1 MEVIVLRYSSRIRQ
15 AVLRKVLPSQSL
27 EVRDVALEF
36 GISEQAING
45 WLKLVKEGKL
55 AADTEDVGPRYK
67 PASEK
72 LALLLESKLVDSG
85 RRGEWLREKGLHS
98 EHLTL
103 WEQELRELM
112 DDKMTN
118 DKTELQTLR
127 KRNRQLEKE
136 LERKNT
142 ALAELAA
149 LMVLK
154 KKVDEIWGASEG
166 V

>member
-1 MEVIVLRYSSRIRQ
+1 M
-15 AVLRKVLPSQSL
+15 LPPQSL
-27 EVRDVALEF
+27 AVRDVALEF

-55 AADTEDVGPRYK
+55 TAEAEDAGPRYK

-72 LALLLESKLVDSG
+72 LALLLESKLFDAD

-118 DKTELQTLR
+118 DKTELQTLK

-154 KKVDEIWGASEG
+154 KKVDEIWEANE
-166 V
+166 VD

>member
-1 MEVIVLRYSSRIRQ
+1 MEVTVLRYSSRIRQ
-15 AVLRKVLPSQSL
+15 AVLRKVLPPQSMA
-27 EVRDVALEF
+27 VRDVALEF

-45 WLKLVKEGKL
+45 WMKLVKEGKL
-55 AADTEDVGPRYK
+55 SADAEDTGPRYK

-72 LALLLESKLVDSG
+72 LALLLESKLLEAD

-112 DDKMTN
+112 DDKTAN

-127 KRNRQLEKE
+127 KRTRQLEKE
-136 LERKNT
+136 LDRKNT

-154 KKVDEIWGASEG
+154 KKVDEIWGANEG
-166 V
+166 D